1 MSERPDEMPQGG
13 TGEGAL
19 SRRAVLGAGAAL
31 GGGLGVLLESAA
43 EAANQDAT
51 RGAAA
56 ARAGAATPAAATGA
70 ATMATGEAL
79 APIDRG
85 FVRLREGLKHYRCAG
100 FERGARRRRDAPLPL
115 YMVHAGPG
123 SSRGMESLVQRLGTD
138 RAVIAP
144 DTLGTGDSA
153 PPDVAA
159 PEVAYYAESVLRT
172 LDALGLERV
181 DYYGS
186 HTGAHIGT
194 ELALRWPDRV
204 RRLVFDGVPVFPAAL
219 RAEMLERYAPP
230 MQADDAGRQFAWAWQ
245 FVRDMSLFFPHY
257 SRDGAHRLANAV
269 APAEAMHASVVDV
282 LKVLRTYHLTYHAT
296 FRHDLGSRLPL
307 LRHPV
312 LCVGREGDP
321 LAEYVERAV
330 ALIPG
335 ASPARVPRAD
345 LAALVDTIRNFL
357 ASG

>member
-1 MSERPDEMPQGG
+1 MND
-13 TGEGAL
+13 L
-19 SRRAVLGAGAAL
+19 SRRALLGAGAAL
-31 GGGLGVLLESAA
+31 GGGLGALLESAA
-43 EAANQDAT
+43 QAAAQDAN
-51 RGAAA
+51 RGAAG
-56 ARAGAATPAAATGA
+56 AGAGSGVPGA
-70 ATMATGEAL
+70 GEVL

-159 PEVAYYAESVLRT
+159 PEVAYYAESVVRT

-230 MQADDAGRQFAWAWQ
+230 MQPDDAGRQFAWAWQ

-257 SRDGAHRLANAV
+257 SRDGAHRLANAI

-296 FRHDLGSRLPL
+296 FRHDLGSHLPL
-307 LRHPV
+307 LRLPV
-312 LCVGREGDP
+312 LCVGRDGDP
-321 LAEYVERAV
+321 LAEYVEKAV
-330 ALIPG
+330 SLIPG
-335 ASPARVPRAD
+335 ATPARVGRAD
-345 LAALVDTIRNFL
+345 VAGLVATIRGFL
-357 ASG
+357 AVA

>member
-1 MSERPDEMPQGG
+1 MND
-13 TGEGAL
+13 L
-19 SRRAVLGAGAAL
+19 SRRALLGAGAAL
-31 GGGLGVLLESAA
+31 GGGLGALLESAA
-43 EAANQDAT
+43 QAAAQDAN
-51 RGAAA
+51 RGAAG
-56 ARAGAATPAAATGA
+56 AGAGSGVPGA
-70 ATMATGEAL
+70 GEVL

-159 PEVAYYAESVLRT
+159 PEVAYYAESVVRT

-230 MQADDAGRQFAWAWQ
+230 MQPDDAGRQFAWAWQ

-257 SRDGAHRLANAV
+257 SRDGAHRLANAI

-307 LRHPV
+307 LRLPV
-312 LCVGREGDP
+312 LCVGRDGDP
-321 LAEYVERAV
+321 LAEYVEKAV
-330 ALIPG
+330 SLIPG
-335 ASPARVPRAD
+335 ATPARVGRAD
-345 LAALVDTIRNFL
+345 VAGLVATIRGFL
-357 ASG
+357 AVA

>member
-1 MSERPDEMPQGG
+1 MND
-13 TGEGAL
+13 L
-19 SRRAVLGAGAAL
+19 SRRALLGAGAAL
-31 GGGLGVLLESAA
+31 GGGLGALLESAA
-43 EAANQDAT
+43 QAAAQDAN
-51 RGAAA
+51 RGV
-56 ARAGAATPAAATGA
+56 AGAGA
-70 ATMATGEAL
+70 GSGVPGAGEVL

-159 PEVAYYAESVLRT
+159 PEVAYYAESVVRT

-230 MQADDAGRQFAWAWQ
+230 MQPDDAGRQFAWAWQ

-257 SRDGAHRLANAV
+257 SRDGAHRLANAI
-269 APAEAMHASVVDV
+269 APAEAMHASMVDV

-296 FRHDLGSRLPL
+296 FRHELGSRLPL
-307 LRHPV
+307 LRLPV
-312 LCVGREGDP
+312 LCVGRDGDP
-321 LAEYVERAV
+321 LAEYVEKAV
-330 ALIPG
+330 SLIPG
-335 ASPARVPRAD
+335 ATPARVGRAD
-345 LAALVDTIRNFL
+345 VAGLVATIRGFL
-357 ASG
+357 AVA